1 MAVTPYRLLSVLPL
15 LLGAAAAATS
25 LMPGLT
31 DGSSAYAAIAT
42 VEFLL
47 PLVGTGVLLGQLP
60 RRVALAGLLG
70 LLFGCL
76 CGISFR
82 ETLYGL
88 LAPVP
93 GAAAHLFLAGPIAC
107 GLVGLV
113 LVLPPVLRLW
123 LSLPALAVA
132 GAALA
137 IATRLGDPTLFASH
151 YRLSAPLLQAALI
164 FAVALPVSTCQ
175 APAFIIAARIL
186 GSWMLAAAL
195 LYGGA
200 YLATRDASLTPP
212 VFPNLPRVSLP
223 GVVVP

>member
-1 MAVTPYRLLSVLPL
+1 MVVSPSRLLSVLPL
-15 LLGAAAAATS
+15 LLGAAVAGTS
-25 LMPGLT
+25 LMSGLF

-42 VEFLL
+42 AEFLL
-47 PLVGTGVLLGQLP
+47 PLVGIGVLLGQLQ
-60 RRVALAGLLG
+60 RRSALAGLLG

-82 ETLYGL
+82 ETFYGL

-107 GLVGLV
+107 ALIGLV
-113 LVLPPVLRLW
+113 LVLPPALRTW
-123 LSLPALAVA
+123 LSLPALAAA

-164 FAVALPVSTCQ
+164 FSVALPVSTGQ
-175 APAFIIAARIL
+175 APGFIIAARIL

-200 YLATRDASLTPP
+200 YLAARDTSLTPP
-212 VFPNLPRVSLP
+212 IFPNLPQLSSP
-223 GVVVP
+223 TVVAP